1 MMYAASAFAC
11 SVCVHDNDDMCIC
24 TCQLYHAVSIYM
36 THLYVYVYT
45 YVYMYVYTHVHTW
58 QRYHAASMHL
68 CVYIRVPCVYIRVP
82 CSVRIHVYV
91 QHPCTCVPDRCAGRV
106 GQDKLAKFVISVAPS
121 RGHTLR
127 RCAHPLCVSCL
138 SFCGS
143 LPGVFWLGSRCAA
156 CFSVA

>member
-1 MMYAASAFAC
+1 MQRAHLHAAS
-11 SVCVHDNDDMCIC
+11 VC
-24 TCQLYHAVSIYM
+24 M
-36 THLYVYVYT
+36 T
-45 YVYMYVYTHVHTW
+45 VYMYVPTVPCSVYLHDTSVCIRVHV
-58 QRYHAASMHL
+58 R
-68 CVYIRVPCVYIRVP
+68 VYIRVYARAYMATVPCSADAPMRLYTCTMHLCVYIRVP